1 MLELNGQLQMQA
13 GLFQV
18 FLLHE
23 LFGLCIGVSMNRR
36 ELMTGAAALAA
47 VAVQPAVSETGEKM
61 YKAYDQKNHLGSFFG
76 ESKSSRTMTTV
87 SVVDDPDVEQILI
100 SVLVKDG
107 ASNPLDS
114 YVIER
119 ALLKHVGT
127 NLISWFKYCRDN
139 SMKTL

>member
-1 MLELNGQLQMQA
+1 
-13 GLFQV
+13 
-18 FLLHE
+18 
-23 LFGLCIGVSMNRR
+23 MNRR
-36 ELMTGAAALAA
+36 EMLASVGALAA
-47 VAVQPAVSETGEKM
+47 VAIQPTISETGEKT
-61 YKAYDQKNHLGSFFG
+61 YKAYDQKGHLGSFFG

-87 SVVDDPDVEQILI
+87 SCVDDPDVEQILI

-107 ASNPLDS
+107 ASKPLDS